1 MYHVQLRPRPL
12 QQSAGRTTTWS
23 ATASSLSLGDPPCC
37 SGPTRESKVCVLSHS
52 VMPDSLPPHG
62 LQPSR
67 LLCPWDLPGKNT
79 GMGCHFLLQGIF
91 LTQGLNQSLLHCRQ
105 ILYHLSYQ
113 RPSIYLYIFNIFLYI
128 YIYLYSQISHGG
140 GPTSPEPA
148 SGFPPEAY
156 PPTVPS
162 SSLLSCLGVTA
173 KSK

>member
-113 RPSIYLYIFNIFLYI
+113 RPSIYLCIFNIFLYI
-128 YIYLYSQISHGG
+128 YIPKSVMEED
-140 GPTSPEPA
+140 P
-148 SGFPPEAY
+148 
-156 PPTVPS
+156 
-162 SSLLSCLGVTA
+162 SLLSLLLAPHQRPILPLSPHQASFPVLESLLRA
-173 KSK
+173 SDWI